1 MRPLILSME
10 NFGPFVGRTRIDFTV
25 LDEIFLITGQTGSG
39 KTTIFDA
46 ICFALY
52 GTVPGSRQ
60 GHIDRLRSDYAE
72 ETQECLVSLEF
83 SIGEKRYRVDR
94 SPKQEKLKKRG
105 IGVTTVEETATLWE
119 ILPGDGSMNQSESSR
134 KSETDQR
141 IRDLI
146 GLSAQEFFK
155 IVLLPQ
161 GEFAEFLRQNTTQ
174 RREVLSKLFP
184 VDFAVRVR
192 LLAQEKAKEA
202 AVLARGAEHA
212 LEEIVRRVSFDTYP
226 ELHRQAEEAVKKA
239 RGESQRL
246 EQESVRLGS
255 LLTLEENRVG
265 LEQRLEQVGKERAV
279 LEAET
284 LLIEEKESRLALSRK
299 AQPLAHHLVLE
310 TEKRET
316 LSAVLSELEKVRGEL
331 TLAER
336 KHRDAETTATELP
349 ALEKELAGNREKRP
363 ALLEMAGEEKSLDRN
378 REEMGK
384 IDAALKE
391 GHRKIAALKGG
402 LEEKDRVIAERKA
415 LADQGTAIND
425 SFDRERE
432 LKDRLMRLRQTAVEA
447 EELGKEAAAAAARN
461 KGLEARKTELE
472 QRIPVLREEL
482 AEKEAAKETGERADM
497 AVHLAAELKPGAPCP
512 VCGSTGHP
520 NPAAARV
527 PVFGIR
533 ERIESLRGSLKDAE
547 RDLTARSTELE
558 SGNQE
563 LTQIQRKLDRMRES
577 MSPLAEGFDAAADS
591 VLREI
596 FVAIHSSDKPLPL
609 AAELGQLVEA
619 KSRGLTTLAARQKE
633 ARLAGDSAAALYRE
647 REGFLTQQMNIE
659 KEVSGLGEK
668 YRILE
673 KTTAEMEEK
682 HRGLLREWNLS
693 SAAEALIVLDRT
705 NENLEK
711 RIREIRETREAAGR
725 ELAAAKAR
733 EEGITANRTE
743 AERQRREAADALKEA
758 LAASAFP
765 DAAALEAAI
774 LDRDTETVMEASV
787 ERWKTERSRLKTQGE
802 ELERSL
808 EENRAARAPLGTAPG
823 EPVELRA
830 VLEALVADRA
840 AAEAGRDRA
849 AADLASLER
858 DETRLREAKDRHE
871 ALSQRAAQLQALS
884 DDLSGK
890 NPKKKA
896 FDAWLLGLYLKEVAA
911 LATKRL
917 ERMSEFRYS
926 LILNSEGESGRGLA
940 GLDLAV
946 FDSLTGK
953 TRPCA
958 TLSGG
963 ESFMASISLAL
974 GLADS
979 IQTRSGGV
987 RLDAVFIDEGF
998 GSLDDASLDKA
1009 LIILDELREHRMVG
1023 LISHVGEMRSRIPSR
1038 IDVIKTGSGSTIR
1051 LRGFKRGER
1060 SLAVDDS
1067 LEGPLDKHYFFR
1079 VD

>member
-10 NFGPFVGRTRIDFTV
+10 NFGPFVGKTLIDFTV

-119 ILPGDGSMNQSESSR
+119 ILPGDGVMNQSLSSR
-134 KSETDQR
+134 KSEADQR

-192 LLAQEKAKEA
+192 ILAQDKAKEA
-202 AVLARGAEHA
+202 AALAREAEHT
-212 LEEIVRRVSFDTYP
+212 LGEIVRRVSFDTYP
-226 ELHRQAEEAVKKA
+226 ELHKQAEEALKKA
-239 RGESQRL
+239 REESQKL
-246 EQESVRLGS
+246 EQESVRLGN
-255 LLTLEENRVG
+255 LLTLEENRET
-265 LEQRLEQVGKERAV
+265 LELRLEQVGKARAI

-284 LLIEEKESRLALSRK
+284 LSIEEKESRLALSRK

-316 LSAVLSELEKVRGEL
+316 LSAVLTELEKVRGEL

-336 KHRDAETTATELP
+336 KHRDAESAAAELP

-363 ALLEMAGEEKSLDRN
+363 ALLEMTGEEKSLAHN
-378 REEMGK
+378 REEMEK

-391 GHRKIAALKGG
+391 GRRKIAALKGG

-432 LKDRLMRLRQTAVEA
+432 LKDRLMRLRQASVEA

-461 KGLEARKTELE
+461 KGLEARKAELA
-472 QRIPVLREEL
+472 QRVPVLREEL
-482 AEKEAAKETGERADM
+482 AEKEAAKETGEQADM
-497 AVHLAAELKPGAPCP
+497 AAHLAAELKPGAPCP

-520 NPAAARV
+520 NPAAARA

-563 LTQIQRKLDRMRES
+563 LAQIQRKLDRMRES
-577 MSPLAEGFDAAADS
+577 MGPLAEGFDVADP

-596 FVAIHSSDKPLPL
+596 YAAIHSPDRPLPL
-609 AAELGQLVEA
+609 AAELSRLVEA

-647 REGFLTQQMNIE
+647 REGLLTQQMNIE
-659 KEVSGLGEK
+659 KEASGLVEK

-673 KTTAEMEEK
+673 KTTAEMAEK

-693 SAAEALIVLDRT
+693 GAAEALTVLDRA
-705 NENLEK
+705 NESLEK

-765 DAAALEAAI
+765 DAEALGAAI
-774 LDRDTETVMEASV
+774 LDRDTETVMAASV

-802 ELERSL
+802 ELDRSL

-823 EPVELRA
+823 EPAELRA
-830 VLEALVADRA
+830 VLEALAADRT
-840 AAEAGRDRA
+840 AAEARRDRA

-858 DETRLREAKDRHE
+858 DEARLREAKDRHE

-1038 IDVIKTGSGSTIR
+1038 IDLIKTGSGSRI
-1051 LRGFKRGER
+1051 ER
-1060 SLAVDDS
+1060 IMWK
-1067 LEGPLDKHYFFR
+1067 P
-1079 VD
+1079 